1 MTRRMTTLKWV
12 FYALWTLVFL
22 LVQQLMFPYLR
33 IAGVHPFILPS
44 LAAIAASFEGKR
56 EGPVYALV
64 LGLVC
69 DTLFTG
75 AFPCF
80 YASVLRI
87 SGSQKTAW
95 MLVLGMLHA
104 VIVVV
109 LLALGLSALLAGQ
122 AARRLIMPGA
132 VCSLAVS
139 AGALLLTDLFNA
151 VAFTYSHGTPPGE
164 AMWLTAREILL
175 SLPFA
180 MLVHLV
186 FSRVHRRFD
195 RR

>member
-22 LVQQLMFPYLR
+22 LVQQLVFPYLR
-33 IAGVHPFILPS
+33 IAGIHPFILPS

-80 YASVLRI
+80 YA
-87 SGSQKTAW
+87 
-95 MLVLGMLHA
+95 
-104 VIVVV
+104 VV
-109 LLALGLSALLAGQ
+109 LTLSALLAGQ

-151 VAFTYSHGTPPGE
+151 VAFTYSHSTPPGE

>member
-22 LVQQLMFPYLR
+22 LVQQLMFPYPR

-80 YASVLRI
+80 YA
-87 SGSQKTAW
+87 
-95 MLVLGMLHA
+95 
-104 VIVVV
+104 VV
-109 LLALGLSALLAGQ
+109 LTLSALLAGQ

-175 SLPFA
+175 SLPFS

>member
-22 LVQQLMFPYLR
+22 LVQQLVFPYLR

-80 YASVLRI
+80 YA
-87 SGSQKTAW
+87 
-95 MLVLGMLHA
+95 
-104 VIVVV
+104 VV
-109 LLALGLSALLAGQ
+109 LTLSALLAGQ

-164 AMWLTAREILL
+164 AMWLMAREILL

>member
-22 LVQQLMFPYLR
+22 LVQQLVFPYLR

-80 YASVLRI
+80 YA
-87 SGSQKTAW
+87 
-95 MLVLGMLHA
+95 
-104 VIVVV
+104 VV
-109 LLALGLSALLAGQ
+109 LTLSALLAGQ

-164 AMWLTAREILL
+164 AMWLTTREILL

>member
-22 LVQQLMFPYLR
+22 LVQQLEFPYLR

-80 YASVLRI
+80 YA
-87 SGSQKTAW
+87 
-95 MLVLGMLHA
+95 
-104 VIVVV
+104 VV
-109 LLALGLSALLAGQ
+109 LTLSALLAGQ

>member
-80 YASVLRI
+80 YA
-87 SGSQKTAW
+87 
-95 MLVLGMLHA
+95 
-104 VIVVV
+104 VV
-109 LLALGLSALLAGQ
+109 LTLSALLAGQ
-122 AARRLIMPGA
+122 AARRLIMLGA

>member
-22 LVQQLMFPYLR
+22 LVQQLVFPYLR

-80 YASVLRI
+80 YA
-87 SGSQKTAW
+87 
-95 MLVLGMLHA
+95 
-104 VIVVV
+104 VV
-109 LLALGLSALLAGQ
+109 LTLSALLAGQ

-164 AMWLTAREILL
+164 AIWLTAREILL

>member
-80 YASVLRI
+80 YA
-87 SGSQKTAW
+87 
-95 MLVLGMLHA
+95 
-104 VIVVV
+104 VV
-109 LLALGLSALLAGQ
+109 LTLSALLAGQ

-175 SLPFA
+175 SLPLA

-186 FSRVHRRFD
+186 CSRVHRRCD

>member
-22 LVQQLMFPYLR
+22 LVQQLVFPYLR

-44 LAAIAASFEGKR
+44 LAAIAASCEGTR

-80 YASVLRI
+80 YA
-87 SGSQKTAW
+87 
-95 MLVLGMLHA
+95 
-104 VIVVV
+104 VV
-109 LLALGLSALLAGQ
+109 LTLSALLAGQ

>member
-22 LVQQLMFPYLR
+22 LVQQLVFPYLR

-44 LAAIAASFEGKR
+44 LAAIAASFESKR

-80 YASVLRI
+80 YA
-87 SGSQKTAW
+87 
-95 MLVLGMLHA
+95 
-104 VIVVV
+104 VV
-109 LLALGLSALLAGQ
+109 LTLSALLAGQ

>member
-22 LVQQLMFPYLR
+22 LVQQLVFPYLR

-75 AFPCF
+75 VFPCF
-80 YASVLRI
+80 YA
-87 SGSQKTAW
+87 
-95 MLVLGMLHA
+95 
-104 VIVVV
+104 VV
-109 LLALGLSALLAGQ
+109 LTLSALLAGQ

>member
-44 LAAIAASFEGKR
+44 LAAIAASFEGKQ

-80 YASVLRI
+80 YA
-87 SGSQKTAW
+87 
-95 MLVLGMLHA
+95 
-104 VIVVV
+104 VV
-109 LLALGLSALLAGQ
+109 LTLSALLAGQ

>member
-22 LVQQLMFPYLR
+22 LVQQLVFPYLR

-80 YASVLRI
+80 YA
-87 SGSQKTAW
+87 
-95 MLVLGMLHA
+95 
-104 VIVVV
+104 VV
-109 LLALGLSALLAGQ
+109 LTLSALLAGQ

-186 FSRVHRRFD
+186 FLRVHRRFD

>member
-1 MTRRMTTLKWV
+1 MTTLKWV

-22 LVQQLMFPYLR
+22 LVQQLVFPYLR
-33 IAGVHPFILPS
+33 IAGIHPFILPS

-80 YASVLRI
+80 YA
-87 SGSQKTAW
+87 
-95 MLVLGMLHA
+95 
-104 VIVVV
+104 VV
-109 LLALGLSALLAGQ
+109 LTLSALLAGQ

>member
-80 YASVLRI
+80 YA
-87 SGSQKTAW
+87 
-95 MLVLGMLHA
+95 
-104 VIVVV
+104 VV
-109 LLALGLSALLAGQ
+109 LTLSALLAGQ
-122 AARRLIMPGA
+122 AARWLIMPGA

>member
-22 LVQQLMFPYLR
+22 LVQQLVFPYRR

-80 YASVLRI
+80 YA
-87 SGSQKTAW
+87 
-95 MLVLGMLHA
+95 
-104 VIVVV
+104 VV
-109 LLALGLSALLAGQ
+109 LTLSALLAGQ

>member
-1 MTRRMTTLKWV
+1 MTRRMLTLKWV

-22 LVQQLMFPYLR
+22 LVQQLVFPYLR

-80 YASVLRI
+80 YA
-87 SGSQKTAW
+87 
-95 MLVLGMLHA
+95 
-104 VIVVV
+104 VV
-109 LLALGLSALLAGQ
+109 LTLSALLAGQ

>member
-22 LVQQLMFPYLR
+22 LVQQLVFPYLR

-80 YASVLRI
+80 YA
-87 SGSQKTAW
+87 
-95 MLVLGMLHA
+95 
-104 VIVVV
+104 VV
-109 LLALGLSALLAGQ
+109 LTLSALLAGQ

-164 AMWLTAREILL
+164 TMWLTAREILL

>member
-80 YASVLRI
+80 YA
-87 SGSQKTAW
+87 
-95 MLVLGMLHA
+95 
-104 VIVVV
+104 VV
-109 LLALGLSALLAGQ
+109 LTLSALLAGQ

-151 VAFTYSHGTPPGE
+151 VAFTYSHGMPPGE

>member
-80 YASVLRI
+80 YA
-87 SGSQKTAW
+87 
-95 MLVLGMLHA
+95 
-104 VIVVV
+104 VV
-109 LLALGLSALLAGQ
+109 LTLSALLAGQ

-175 SLPFA
+175 SLPFS

-186 FSRVHRRFD
+186 LSRVHRRFD

>member
-22 LVQQLMFPYLR
+22 LVQQLVFPYLR

-80 YASVLRI
+80 YA
-87 SGSQKTAW
+87 
-95 MLVLGMLHA
+95 
-104 VIVVV
+104 VV
-109 LLALGLSALLAGQ
+109 LTLSALLAGQ

-164 AMWLTAREILL
+164 AMWLTAQEILL

>member
-75 AFPCF
+75 AFRCF
-80 YASVLRI
+80 YA
-87 SGSQKTAW
+87 
-95 MLVLGMLHA
+95 
-104 VIVVV
+104 VV
-109 LLALGLSALLAGQ
+109 LTLSALLAGQ

-175 SLPFA
+175 SLPFS

>member
-12 FYALWTLVFL
+12 FYGLWTLLFL
-22 LVQQLMFPYLR
+22 LVQQLVFPYLR

-80 YASVLRI
+80 YA
-87 SGSQKTAW
+87 
-95 MLVLGMLHA
+95 
-104 VIVVV
+104 VV
-109 LLALGLSALLAGQ
+109 LTLSALLAGQ

>member
-22 LVQQLMFPYLR
+22 LVQQLVFPYLR

-80 YASVLRI
+80 YA
-87 SGSQKTAW
+87 
-95 MLVLGMLHA
+95 
-104 VIVVV
+104 VV
-109 LLALGLSALLAGQ
+109 LTLSALLAEQ

>member
-80 YASVLRI
+80 YAMVL
-87 SGSQKTAW
+87 T
-95 MLVLGMLHA
+95 
-104 VIVVV
+104 
-109 LLALGLSALLAGQ
+109 LSALLAGQ

-175 SLPFA
+175 SLPFS

>member
-22 LVQQLMFPYLR
+22 LVQQLVFPYLR
-33 IAGVHPFILPS
+33 IAGIHPFILPS

-80 YASVLRI
+80 YA
-87 SGSQKTAW
+87 
-95 MLVLGMLHA
+95 
-104 VIVVV
+104 VV
-109 LLALGLSALLAGQ
+109 LTLSSLLAGQ

>member
-1 MTRRMTTLKWV
+1 MTTLKWV

-22 LVQQLMFPYLR
+22 LVQQLVFPYLR

-80 YASVLRI
+80 YA
-87 SGSQKTAW
+87 
-95 MLVLGMLHA
+95 
-104 VIVVV
+104 VV
-109 LLALGLSALLAGQ
+109 LMLSALLAGQ

-132 VCSLAVS
+132 VCSLVVS

>member
-22 LVQQLMFPYLR
+22 LVQQLVFPYLR

-56 EGPVYALV
+56 GGAGFARVV
-64 LGLVC
+64 GRGF

-80 YASVLRI
+80 YA
-87 SGSQKTAW
+87 
-95 MLVLGMLHA
+95 
-104 VIVVV
+104 VV
-109 LLALGLSALLAGQ
+109 LTLSALLAGQ

>member
-22 LVQQLMFPYLR
+22 LVQQLVFPYLR

-80 YASVLRI
+80 YA
-87 SGSQKTAW
+87 
-95 MLVLGMLHA
+95 
-104 VIVVV
+104 VV
-109 LLALGLSALLAGQ
+109 LTLSALLAGQ
-122 AARRLIMPGA
+122 AARRLSMPGA

>member
-22 LVQQLMFPYLR
+22 LVQQLVFPYLR

-80 YASVLRI
+80 YA
-87 SGSQKTAW
+87 
-95 MLVLGMLHA
+95 
-104 VIVVV
+104 VV
-109 LLALGLSALLAGQ
+109 LTLSALLAGQ

-151 VAFTYSHGTPPGE
+151 VAFTYSHGTPAGE

>member
-12 FYALWTLVFL
+12 FYSLWTLVFL
-22 LVQQLMFPYLR
+22 LVQQLVFPYLR

-80 YASVLRI
+80 YA
-87 SGSQKTAW
+87 
-95 MLVLGMLHA
+95 
-104 VIVVV
+104 VV
-109 LLALGLSALLAGQ
+109 LTLSALLAGQ

>member
-22 LVQQLMFPYLR
+22 LVQQLVFPYLR

-80 YASVLRI
+80 YA
-87 SGSQKTAW
+87 
-95 MLVLGMLHA
+95 
-104 VIVVV
+104 VV
-109 LLALGLSALLAGQ
+109 LTLSALLAGQ
-122 AARRLIMPGA
+122 SARRLIMPGA

-139 AGALLLTDLFNA
+139 TGALLLTDLFNA